1 MISNKKG
8 QTLILFIILIP
19 LILGVMAVVVD
30 VGLLISKNSNL
41 KETTKIV
48 IKDSL
53 NNNLNEEEIREL
65 FIKNKIDVDNLE
77 IKLDNEKIE
86 IKNKIEIDSIFGAI
100 IGLKKYTIKIDI
112 MGYKDNNKIVID

>member
-65 FIKNKIDVDNLE
+65 FIKNKIVVDNLE
-77 IKLDNEKIE
+77 IKLDNDKIE
-86 IKNKIEIDSIFGAI
+86 IKNKVKIDSIFGAI

>member
-30 VGLLISKNSNL
+30 VGLIVSKSSSL
-41 KETTKIV
+41 KETTRLV

-53 NNNLNEEEIREL
+53 NNDLGEEKIKEL

-77 IKLDNEKIE
+77 LELENKE
-86 IKNKIEIDSIFGAI
+86 IHVKNKIEIDSIFGAI

-112 MGYKDNNKIVID
+112 KGYKDNNKIVID